1 MAEPPEIRSKLAR
14 LAQRFIARTRD
25 ELGTLKQ
32 HLGRAHDGDAQSLT
46 EVRNL
51 AHRMHGTGA
60 TLGFTELA
68 EKAARLEELAE
79 TTPADFAA
87 MSACLE
93 DMEQLL
99 GSAGAPGRS

>member
-1 MAEPPEIRSKLAR
+1 MAEPAEVRSKLEQ

-25 ELGTLKQ
+25 EIGTLTE
-32 HLGRAHDGDAQSLT
+32 HIGRARAGDAQSLS

-60 TLGFTELA
+60 TLGFTDVA
-68 EKAARLEELAE
+68 EEAARLETLSE

-87 MSACLE
+87 MSACLAE
-93 DMEQLL
+93 MER
-99 GSAGAPGRS
+99 P